1 LKTKGKK
8 SQVVTPQNRE
18 PGLLQEWEL
27 VLTKE
32 EDIDFVFPL
41 EPEDLGQCYSPD
53 VLEFLG

>member
-8 SQVVTPQNRE
+8 FQAVTPQNSDS
-18 PGLLQEWEL
+18 GLLQEWEL

-41 EPEDLGQCYSPD
+41 EPGDLGQCYSPD
-53 VLEFLG
+53 VVEFLG